1 MDKNVGLCRSTLR
14 SRNKKEYG
22 YQNGL
27 KLLHL
32 KLYHF
37 TTFIWDQFLQSG
49 PPDPWHPPPPLMM
62 RAFPLSPSNLLHL
75 LHNLSHI
82 NITSIHI
89 NHCFVSE
96 VLSIFHWDYY
106 LSEVLSI
113 FHWFNSEVLIINLP
127 LIEQQSFINL
137 PLI

>member
-27 KLLHL
+27 KLLSIISL
-32 KLYHF
+32 PSFEIRSFSL
-37 TTFIWDQFLQSG
+37 
-49 PPDPWHPPPPLMM
+49 DPWPLTTPPPSPYDPGI
-62 RAFPLSPSNLLHL
+62 PLSPSNLLHL

-82 NITSIHI
+82 NITSIHV

-96 VLSIFHWDYY
+96 DLSIFHWDYY
-106 LSEVLSI
+106 LSKVLSILHWFNSEVLAI
-113 FHWFNSEVLIINLP
+113 FHWFNSE
-127 LIEQQSFINL
+127 F
-137 PLI
+137 